1 MRYPV
6 DSCRFLPGIR
16 PVRSGKVRKTNMELK
31 GPNVKRYLKK
41 FIVEPGS
48 NVRLKNY
55 DAGWVRHE
63 SFRDVSDGEVKDD
76 LKVRLERDRAALYE
90 IQNIFAAAHQHG
102 LLIIL
107 QGMDTAGK
115 DGTIRHVMSGVNPQG
130 CEVHSFKVPGPED
143 HLHDFLWRYGKV
155 LPGRGMIGIFNRS
168 YYEDVLVVRVHP
180 ERMEELPGAIG
191 PASGG
196 FWDGRSKDINAFE
209 KHLVRNGTVVLKFFL
224 HISKDEQK
232 RRLLN
237 RLDHEEKYWKFSVSD
252 ITERQYWD
260 RYIDVYEEMLGAT
273 STKYAPWFIVP
284 ADYKW
289 MTRTFVADA
298 IISAMR
304 GLRLSYPKIP
314 DEQMRHL
321 MEARK
326 ELEKE

>member
-1 MRYPV
+1 
-6 DSCRFLPGIR
+6 
-16 PVRSGKVRKTNMELK
+16 MELK

-41 FIVEPGS
+41 FIIAPGS
-48 NVRLKNY
+48 SVRLKNY
-55 DAGWVRHE
+55 DAGWVRHA
-63 SFRDVSDGEVKDD
+63 SFRDMSEGEEKNV
-76 LKVRLERDRAALYE
+76 LKVRLEQDRAALYG
-90 IQNIFAAAHQHG
+90 IQNIFAALHEYA
-102 LLIIL
+102 LLVIL

-155 LPGRGMIGIFNRS
+155 LPPRGMIGIFNRS

-180 ERMEELPGAIG
+180 ERMEELPRAFG
-191 PASGG
+191 PASAG
-196 FWDGRSKDINAFE
+196 FWEGRYKDINAFE

-237 RLDHEEKYWKFSVSD
+237 RLGDEEKYWKFSVSD
-252 ITERQYWD
+252 IAERQYWD
-260 RYIDVYEEMLGAT
+260 QYIKVYEEMLGAT
-273 STKYAPWFIVP
+273 STRYAPWFIVP

-289 MTRTFVADA
+289 MAHTFVADA
-298 IISAMR
+298 ITSAMK
-304 GLRLSYPKIP
+304 GLHLSYPKIP
-314 DEQMRHL
+314 DELMRHL

>member
-1 MRYPV
+1 
-6 DSCRFLPGIR
+6 
-16 PVRSGKVRKTNMELK
+16 MELK
-31 GPNVKRYLKK
+31 APNVKSYLKK

-48 NVRLKNY
+48 KVRLKNY
-55 DAGWVRHE
+55 DTGWVRHA
-63 SFRDVSDGEVKDD
+63 SFRDMSDGEVKDV
-76 LKVRLERDRAALYE
+76 LEVRLEKDRSALSG
-90 IQNIFAAAHQHG
+90 IQNIFAASHEYA
-102 LLIIL
+102 LLVIL

-115 DGTIRHVMSGVNPQG
+115 DGTIRHVMSGVNPQV
-130 CEVHSFKVPGPED
+130 CEVHSFRVPGPED

-191 PASGG
+191 PASGS
-196 FWDGRSKDINAFE
+196 FWEGRYKDINAFE

-224 HISKDEQK
+224 NISKDEQK

-237 RLDHEEKYWKFSVSD
+237 RLGHEEKYWKFSVSD
-252 ITERQYWD
+252 IAERQCWEQYMNA
-260 RYIDVYEEMLGAT
+260 YEEMLGAT
-273 STKYAPWFIVP
+273 STRHALWFIVP

-289 MTRTFVADA
+289 MARTFVADA
-298 IISAMR
+298 VTSAMK
-304 GLRLSYPKIP
+304 GLHLSYPEIP

-321 MEARK
+321 MEAKK